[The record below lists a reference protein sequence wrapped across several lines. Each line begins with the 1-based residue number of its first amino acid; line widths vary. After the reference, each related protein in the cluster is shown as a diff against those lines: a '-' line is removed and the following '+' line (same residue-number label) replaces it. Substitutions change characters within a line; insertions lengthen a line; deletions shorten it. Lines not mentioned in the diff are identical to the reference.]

1 MPVVETVLEDGS
13 VVREQ
18 GTPYPPYSVDTTGAY
33 PTDVRRESFGS
44 KYGFVDKQRGWVVLP
59 EYDRLPKEYAPSGMA
74 AKRKKKAGIID
85 GYGRVLVPF
94 RYYSIER
101 IKRSDKTATDFLV
114 ANVEYG
120 KAASVID
127 VNGKSGSA
135 LADLDGLQSVEAS
148 GEGLY
153 LAKVS
158 IPDSRGR
165 FHLYL
170 YDADADRL
178 VYGGPLTD
186 RHTKMGDNYLL
197 NTVNDGA
204 LIINRAGERL
214 NKGEYT
220 SLRTY
225 SRFRGAQNITY
236 LKAER
241 DGRFGLLDEQEREVL
256 PFDYKEIYSGKD
268 PEVFVVKDMDGKTGL
283 FGTEGKFRINPEYTS
298 LSAYN
303 DLQFYAAR
311 KSGGYEEAFSYAGK
325 RILPGTF
332 RRFTALGPQQFAATD
347 SSGLNRIYNLKGEL
361 LDEAYYFQV
370 NKLRGLYA
378 RALGVEG
385 LNPAMMERLMKEQP
399 DTRRQDFRLALI
411 DLQTGERLTGF
422 LYEKFYREGKALY
435 AVRDGYTG
443 TLNALGMENN
453 DWKKAKKR

>member
-1 MPVVETVLEDGS
+1 MPVVQRVLEDGS
-13 VVREQ
+13 VVRETQ
-18 GTPYPPYSVDTTGAY
+18 TPYPPRSVDTTLAY
-33 PTDVRRESFGS
+33 PTDVRQEYYRS

-74 AKRKKKAGIID
+74 AKRNKRAGIID

-120 KAASVID
+120 KAASVIT
-127 VNGKSGSA
+127 VNGQAGSA
-135 LADLDGLQSVEAS
+135 LAGLEGLQSVAAE
-148 GEGLY
+148 GGGLY

-158 IPDSRGR
+158 VPGSRGR
-165 FHLYL
+165 FHSYL

-178 VYGGPLTD
+178 VYEGPLAD
-186 RHTKMGDNYLL
+186 GFARMGANFIL

-204 LIINRAGERL
+204 LIVNRAGERL

-225 SRFRGAQNITY
+225 SRFRGAQNTTY

-268 PEVFVVKDMDGKTGL
+268 PEVFVVKDMDGKVGL
-283 FGTEGKFRINPEYTS
+283 FGTEGKFRIEPAYND

-311 KSGGYEEAFSYAGK
+311 KSGGYEEAFSYAGE

-385 LNPAMMERLMKEQP
+385 LNPAMLEQLMKEQSAAQ
-399 DTRRQDFRLALI
+399 RQDFRLALI

-443 TLNALGMENN
+443 TLNAQGVENN
-453 DWKKAKKR
+453 DWKKIK